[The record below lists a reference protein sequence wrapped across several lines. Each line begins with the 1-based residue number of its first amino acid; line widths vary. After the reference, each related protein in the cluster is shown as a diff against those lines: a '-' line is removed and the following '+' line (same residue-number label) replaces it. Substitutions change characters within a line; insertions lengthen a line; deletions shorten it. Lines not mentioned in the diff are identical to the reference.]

1 MLIVYPSG
9 AARATRPTPMVPAA
23 PATLSTMTVCPRAAC
38 NPWLITRAIVS
49 VGPPAENGTTM
60 VMGFDGYD
68 CARVNSGQASPRAPA
83 LKVNAR
89 RRMVASERPEGFG
102 PNDATRGY
110 RGQQPRLSGCLAES

>member
-23 PATLSTMTVCPRAAC
+23 PATLSTITVCPRASR
-38 NPWLITRAIVS
+38 NPSAITRAIVS

-68 CARVNSGQASPRAPA
+68 CARVKNGQASPRAPA
-83 LKVNAR
+83 LKVNVR
-89 RRMVASERPEGFG
+89 RRIVASERPERFG
-102 PNDATRGY
+102 PNDARRGHWE
-110 RGQQPRLSGCLAES
+110 QQP